1 MISRRNVLGLAT
13 ASLSGSFASVSAW
26 ATAANRIGS
35 ARGLCRAVFD
45 ERYDECLVFAREL
58 EYRGAPVSGIRN
70 DVAAL
75 WYQDLRPQLRQT
87 PLPIAGLTDRAALF
101 CLEELARDVGMK
113 VLYRID
119 RTMEQGGRVR
129 HDVTGPV
136 AVVEAAR
143 RLGAEKSFGRAMAL
157 LASDTEARGPWN
169 IASLKRTGPSSSHNG
184 TVLVSWV
191 IA

>member
-1 MISRRNVLGLAT
+1 M
-13 ASLSGSFASVSAW
+13 
-26 ATAANRIGS
+26 

-58 EYRGAPVSGIRN
+58 EYRGVLTRGIRN

-75 WYQDLRPQLRQT
+75 WYEDLRPQLRQT
-87 PLPIAGLTDRAALF
+87 SLPFAGLTDRAALF

-119 RTMEQGGRVR
+119 RTVEQDGRVR
-129 HDVTGPV
+129 HDVTGSA

-143 RLGAEKSFGRAMAL
+143 NLGAEKL
-157 LASDTEARGPWN
+157 WASDGVADEPYGASRPLENCSTEANGALWPSERDCARVVGDCLATAMLN
-169 IASLKRTGPSSSHNG
+169 ELQRKR
-184 TVLVSWV
+184 LR
-191 IA
+191 

>member
-1 MISRRNVLGLAT
+1 MISRRNVLR
-13 ASLSGSFASVSAW
+13 FAAAGVAGTVTSISAW
-26 ATAANRIGS
+26 SAASNRIAS

-58 EYRGAPVSGIRN
+58 EHRGAATSGIRN

-75 WYQDLRPQLRQT
+75 WYQDLRPRLRRT
-87 PLPIAGLTDRAALF
+87 TLPLAGLTDRAALF

-119 RTMEQGGRVR
+119 RTVEPGGRVR
-129 HDVTGPV
+129 HDVTGPA

-143 RLGAEKSFGRAMAL
+143 NLGAEKSFGRAMAL
-157 LASDTEARGPWN
+157 LASDMEAQGPWN
-169 IASLKRTGPSSSHNG
+169 IASLKRTGPSSPQNG
-184 TVLVSWV
+184 SVLVSWV

>member
-1 MISRRNVLGLAT
+1 MISRRNVLRLAA
-13 ASLSGSFASVSAW
+13 ASLAGTFASVSGAS
-26 ATAANRIGS
+26 TAANRIGS

-58 EYRGAPVSGIRN
+58 EYRGVLTSGIRN

-75 WYQDLRPQLRQT
+75 WYEDLRPQLRQT
-87 PLPIAGLTDRAALF
+87 SLPFAGLTDRAALF

-119 RTMEQGGRVR
+119 RTVEQDGRVR
-129 HDVTGPV
+129 HDVTGSA

-143 RLGAEKSFGRAMAL
+143 NLGAEKNFGRAMAL
-157 LASDTEARGPWN
+157 LTSHMDARGPWR
-169 IASLKRTGPSSSHNG
+169 IAPQKRTGPFGPQNG